1 MAERESHGLG
11 VGRGSIIDLG
21 NGQIEYRQTGKIMP
35 AFRVTVSDITGFAT
49 RKPSTTDKRDGASGA
64 QQIFVILGGGT
75 ELASCAVNYGT
86 APKIEAWISAHPS
99 FKGNTPESAA
109 PAAAPVSS
117 GGGLAEQLSKLA
129 ELRDAGV
136 LSADEFDQAKAK
148 LLS

>member
-11 VGRGSIIDLG
+11 IGRGSIIDLG
-21 NGQIEYRQTGKIMP
+21 NGQIEYRQTGKVLP

-49 RKPSTTDKRDGASGA
+49 RKPSTTDKRDGASA
-64 QQIFVILGGGT
+64 SQQVFVLLGGGT

-86 APKIEAWISAHPS
+86 AAKIEAWISAHPS
-99 FKGNTPESAA
+99 FKGNAPESAG
-109 PAAAPVSS
+109 PVSS

-136 LSADEFDQAKAK
+136 LSAVEFDQAKAK
-148 LLS
+148 LLA

>member
-11 VGRGSIIDLG
+11 VGRGSIIDLN

-86 APKIEAWISAHPS
+86 APKIEAWISAHPL
-99 FKGNTPESAA
+99 FKQNAPESA
-109 PAAAPVSS
+109 AAAPVSS